1 MVKAEKAAKAEKTR
15 KGPKKSWFEGLKS
28 EFKKIIW
35 PDRKSLAK
43 QTGAVVAVSIV
54 LGVIIAILD
63 FIFQYGVDILVN
75 ISF

>member
-1 MVKAEKAAKAEKTR
+1 MAEKAEKSS
-15 KGPKKSWFEGLKS
+15 KKSLFDGLKA

-35 PDRKSLAK
+35 PDRKSLVK

-54 LGVIIAILD
+54 LGVMIAVLD
-63 FIFQYGVDILVN
+63 FIFQYGIDILVN

>member
-1 MVKAEKAAKAEKTR
+1 MAEKTE
-15 KGPKKSWFEGLKS
+15 KSLKKNWFDGLKA

-35 PDRKSLAK
+35 PDRKSLVK
-43 QTGAVVAVSIV
+43 ETGAVVAVSIV
-54 LGVIIAILD
+54 LVMIIAFID

>member
-1 MVKAEKAAKAEKTR
+1 MAEKTE
-15 KGPKKSWFEGLKS
+15 KGLKKSWFDGLKA

-35 PDRKSLAK
+35 PDQKSLVK

-54 LGVIIAILD
+54 LGMIIAILD
-63 FIFQYGVDILVN
+63 FVFQYGIDILVN